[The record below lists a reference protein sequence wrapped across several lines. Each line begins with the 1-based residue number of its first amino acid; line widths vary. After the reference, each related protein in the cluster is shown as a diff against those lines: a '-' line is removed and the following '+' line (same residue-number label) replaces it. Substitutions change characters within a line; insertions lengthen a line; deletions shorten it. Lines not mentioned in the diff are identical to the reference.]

1 MNQMQQVELPQA
13 IKGGKNAL
21 SESAMREVRDLT
33 RRSPGMFL
41 FHALLAWAVILGSI
55 GFAVWADNILVSIVV
70 VFLVATR
77 QNVLGLLVHDQAH
90 CLGFKARFGD
100 VITNII
106 AAYPLLGMTLEGYS
120 KVHLSHHRYFFT
132 DKDPDFI
139 RKSSEEWLFPKKPLA
154 LLKIFGRDL
163 LGLNVWALIKSK
175 DLDVPVFN
183 RPRPTPKWARP
194 AFYFAVALVL
204 TFTGTWHLFLIYWV
218 LPLVTFLQIIIR
230 LWAMYEHIYLIP
242 GASVEECTPII
253 DRKWWEHLI
262 MPDLDFTLH
271 PYHHYFPGIPFC
283 NLRKAHEI
291 FKREGLLDEKKVF
304 DGSWQYFR
312 FLTQGGK
319 GTQAVSEG
327 QPNSFQN

>member
-1 MNQMQQVELPQA
+1 
-13 IKGGKNAL
+13 
-21 SESAMREVRDLT
+21 
-33 RRSPGMFL
+33 MF
-41 FHALLAWAVILGSI
+41 I
-55 GFAVWADNILVSIVV
+55 
-70 VFLVATR
+70 VATR
-77 QNVLGLLVHDQAH
+77 QNVLGLLVHDQTH

-106 AAYPLLGMTLEGYS
+106 AAYPLLGITLEGYS

-163 LGLNVWALIKSK
+163 LGLNLWALIKSK

-183 RPRPTPKWARP
+183 RPRPTPKWVRP

-218 LPLVTFLQIIIR
+218 LPLMTFLQIIIR
-230 LWAMYEHIYLIP
+230 LWAIYEHIYLTA
-242 GASVEECTPII
+242 GAGVEKCTPII

-271 PYHHYFPGIPFC
+271 PYHHYFPGVPFC
-283 NLRKAHEI
+283 NLRKVHEI
-291 FKREGLLDEKKVF
+291 FKREGLVDEKKVF
-304 DGSWQYFR
+304 HGSWQYFK
-312 FLTQGGK
+312 FLTQSG
-319 GTQAVSEG
+319 
-327 QPNSFQN
+327 